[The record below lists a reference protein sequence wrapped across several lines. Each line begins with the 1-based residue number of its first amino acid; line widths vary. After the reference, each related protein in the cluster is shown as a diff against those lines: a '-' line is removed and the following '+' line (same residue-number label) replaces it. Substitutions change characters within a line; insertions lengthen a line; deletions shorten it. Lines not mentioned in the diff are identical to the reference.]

1 MKNASMKLRKWNSND
16 QTLMRTWEREGLETH
31 PRHPDDSFKIP
42 SSKVLGYHGMLSTTI
57 LQLMLKDFCNWTR
70 QNPSQKNCASISWEN
85 IRSSWVLV
93 TLHD

>member
-16 QTLMRTWEREGLETH
+16 QTLMRTWEKEGLETH
-31 PRHPDDSFKIP
+31 PRHPDDSSKIP
-42 SSKVLGYHGMLSTTI
+42 SSKVLGIPWDVVHDYFTI
-57 LQLMLKDFCNWTR
+57 DVKGLLQLTR
-70 QNPSQKNCASISWEN
+70 QNPSQKNCASISREN